1 MNTSG
6 SEIKI
11 ITGNANPELAAKI
24 AERVG
29 VKVSEC
35 EVTKFSDGEISVN
48 IKETIR
54 GCDVFVIQSTN
65 NPVNQN
71 LMELL
76 IIMA

>member
-48 IKETIR
+48 IK
-54 GCDVFVIQSTN
+54 
-65 NPVNQN
+65 
-71 LMELL
+71 
-76 IIMA
+76 